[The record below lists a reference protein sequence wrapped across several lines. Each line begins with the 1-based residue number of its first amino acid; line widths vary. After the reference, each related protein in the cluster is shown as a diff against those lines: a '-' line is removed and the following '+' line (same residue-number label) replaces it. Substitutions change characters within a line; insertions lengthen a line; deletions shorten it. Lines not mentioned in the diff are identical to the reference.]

1 MRRIKKI
8 ILILFIFTLSIQ
20 SFVFADNSTNQDKLD
35 LTAKSAILV
44 ETNTGNVVY
53 EKSQNEKIYPA
64 STTKMMTA
72 ILTIENEKLTDI
84 VTVSESSISSV
95 KQGYVL
101 SGLQVGE
108 EVSVES
114 LLYELMLPSA
124 NDVAY
129 LLAEYI
135 GKSTDNFVNMMNNK
149 ATEIGCTNTHFSN
162 PNGTHDENHY
172 STAHD
177 LYLIANYCMKN
188 ETFKGIV
195 SKTEYT
201 LPTTNKYSKYDRKI
215 SNLNDLLNPSKS
227 TYNTNAIGIKTGH
240 TTEAGYCLV
249 AAASKDGMNFIAVV
263 VGSDGDTKRFQ
274 DANKLF
280 DYGFKNYQMST
291 VIKKGEVVT
300 TILINNATTKTKKLD
315 LLANQDIIALNRK
328 TTNIAE
334 APHKINLN
342 QNIKAPIKA
351 GDVIGTITYEIDGN
365 EYTASLTARNDVKK
379 THKYIWYSIVL
390 ILIFYTYGKIKFEK
404 NKNKKRIRNRK
415 IKR

>member
-1 MRRIKKI
+1 MRRIKKL
-8 ILILFIFTLSIQ
+8 ILILFIFTFSMQ
-20 SFVFADNSTNQDKLD
+20 SFVFADSSTKQDELSIS
-35 LTAKSAILV
+35 AKSAILV
-44 ETNTGNVVY
+44 ETNTGNIIY
-53 EKSQNEKIYPA
+53 KKLPNEKIYPA

-72 ILTIENEKLTDI
+72 ILTIENAKLTDI

-129 LLAEYI
+129 TLAEYV
-135 GKSTDNFVNMMNNK
+135 GKTTDNFVNMMNSK
-149 ATEIGCTNTHFSN
+149 ATEIGCKNTHFSN
-162 PNGTHDENHY
+162 PNGTYDENHY
-172 STAHD
+172 STAYD
-177 LYLIANYCMKN
+177 LYLIANYCIKN

-315 LLANQDIIALNRK
+315 LLANQDIVALNKK

-334 APHKINLN
+334 LSPRINLN
-342 QNIKAPIKA
+342 PNTKAPIKA

-365 EYTASLTARNDVKK
+365 DYTANLTARNDVNK
-379 THKYIWYSIVL
+379 TNKYIWYL
-390 ILIFYTYGKIKFEK
+390 IILAFIFLFLYKKVKF
-404 NKNKKRIRNRK
+404 KNKKNRK
-415 IKR
+415 RKSKT